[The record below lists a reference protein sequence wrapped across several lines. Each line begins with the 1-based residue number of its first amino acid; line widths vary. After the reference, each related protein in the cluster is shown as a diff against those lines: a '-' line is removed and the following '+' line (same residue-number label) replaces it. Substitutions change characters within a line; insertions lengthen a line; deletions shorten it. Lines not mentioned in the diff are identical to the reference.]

1 MRLPPKEKRDSIR
14 VDIRSQVQMVL
25 LSLSTFDASLKLLRS
40 ERHSRGERGRLRV
53 RNEIVEVGQASSL
66 LCLCACAHELAISSV
81 NQSASLISAGP
92 LGSRNFLGRSM

>member
-1 MRLPPKEKRDSIR
+1 MA
-14 VDIRSQVQMVL
+14 L
-25 LSLSTFDASLKLLRS
+25 LSLFTFDTSLKLLRS
-40 ERHSRGERGRLRV
+40 ERHRRGERGQLRV